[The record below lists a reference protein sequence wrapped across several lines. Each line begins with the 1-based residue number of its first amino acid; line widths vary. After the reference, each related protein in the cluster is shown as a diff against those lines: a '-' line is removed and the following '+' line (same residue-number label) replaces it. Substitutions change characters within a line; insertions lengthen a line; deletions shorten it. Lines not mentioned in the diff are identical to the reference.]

1 MAVALRRSSFASN
14 ATVAGGRAEGAA
26 ARLQRQLHPIAVQL
40 PEPRTAD
47 HYVCQVARISNLLS
61 QPFEFGVLLSLDV
74 LPPVCPAADE
84 GK

>member
-1 MAVALRRSSFASN
+1 
-14 ATVAGGRAEGAA
+14 VAGGSAEGAT

-40 PEPRTAD
+40 PEPRTVD

-74 LPPVCPAADE
+74 LPPVCQAADE